1 MMRRQSTFV
10 FHHTSH
16 PWSKNK
22 ILIWMV
28 RFHLVVDYISSCILA
43 SKHLIIMTL
52 EVFFLTHPYCRLQ
65 DLYFAWLLF
74 LRQSKC

>member
-1 MMRRQSTFV
+1 MQRQSTFV

-28 RFHLVVDYISSCILA
+28 STI
-43 SKHLIIMTL
+43 
-52 EVFFLTHPYCRLQ
+52 FFTGR
-65 DLYFAWLLF
+65 LLF
-74 LRQSKC
+74 AALIHIALFFSLSAYSKVEE